1 MSVVPLNPVDGLP
14 EWKGRKV
21 VTERQR
27 QRAAKRAR
35 RFVMVEWGF
44 LVSALNA
51 LKCGRAQRLFFV
63 LLLHRNLRMTRTN
76 DGWIDPAQKDLIAA
90 NLADRN
96 LYKAVA
102 SLKRAGVIE
111 VQRRPGKRPLLRLT
125 DKSQE
130 PA

>member
-21 VTERQR
+21 TTERQKA
-27 QRAAKRAR
+27 RAAKRAR

-44 LVSALNA
+44 LVSALTA

-63 LLLHRNLRMTRTN
+63 LLLHRNLRTTRTN
-76 DGWIDPAQKDLIAA
+76 DGWVDPAQKDLIAA

-102 SLKRAGVIE
+102 SLERAGVIE
-111 VQRRPGKRPLLRLT
+111 VRRRPGKRPLLRLI
-125 DKSQE
+125 DKPQE

>member
-76 DGWIDPAQKDLIAA
+76 DGWIGPAQKDLIAA